1 MKWLEKIGR
10 RTAYRAWLRKLDYV
24 HLNIGIHE
32 GLPPSYFVLHSPEE
46 IRLEREAALAA
57 VNRMIAEDLK
67 NMDCS
72 VCSSKED
79 I

>member
-1 MKWLEKIGR
+1 MKWLEKTGR
-10 RTAYRAWLRKLDYV
+10 RIAHRAWLRKLDYV

-32 GLPPSYFVLHSPEE
+32 GLPPSYFLMHSPEE

-57 VNRMIAEDLK
+57 VNRMIAEDMK
-67 NMDCS
+67 SMNCS
-72 VCSSKED
+72 ACSSKEE